1 MTISDQFFF
10 TVFQHFKK
18 NHKKIASK
26 LAIAYISLLQ
36 ISLLLLFGV
45 FFSVFFSQMNV
56 STMSSDKAWALFF
69 LLSVIIY
76 FKNWMQYSG
85 KRRNVMNAKMSNRKT
100 KKHSIWLLMLLPI
113 ACVALSVVLSNA
125 F

>member
-1 MTISDQFFF
+1 
-10 TVFQHFKK
+10 
-18 NHKKIASK
+18 
-26 LAIAYISLLQ
+26 
-36 ISLLLLFGV
+36 
-45 FFSVFFSQMNV
+45 
-56 STMSSDKAWALFF
+56 MSSDKAWALFF